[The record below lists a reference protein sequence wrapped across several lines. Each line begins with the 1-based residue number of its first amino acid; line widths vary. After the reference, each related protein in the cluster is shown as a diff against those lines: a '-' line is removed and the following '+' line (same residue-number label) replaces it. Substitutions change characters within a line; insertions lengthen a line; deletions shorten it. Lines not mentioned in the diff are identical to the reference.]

1 MSSEVSKL
9 SARGGDKKKQPNVS
23 MKGGTSMTCRDLM
36 IYILSN
42 HLEDE
47 PVFKDGR
54 FVGFITACEAA
65 EKFNVGV
72 ATIYVWVSQKRLS
85 GIIIGDVMYIP
96 ADCKLSEEKYA

>member
-1 MSSEVSKL
+1 
-9 SARGGDKKKQPNVS
+9 
-23 MKGGTSMTCRDLM
+23 MTCRDLM

-54 FVGFITACEAA
+54 FVGFITAREAA

-96 ADCKLSEEKYA
+96 ADCKLLEEKYA